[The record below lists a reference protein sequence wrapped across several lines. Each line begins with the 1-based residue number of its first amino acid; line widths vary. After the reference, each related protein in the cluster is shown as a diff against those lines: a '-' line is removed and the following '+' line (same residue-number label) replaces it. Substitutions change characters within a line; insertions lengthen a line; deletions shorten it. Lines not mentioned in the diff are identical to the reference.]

1 MKEKILQT
9 LAAAVGAVVGF
20 FSGIPPLIWVL
31 LGMMTMDYITGIICG
46 LMKKSK
52 KTEGGGISSSVAR
65 DGILKKVQIL
75 IVVLV
80 AVLADHAVTMG
91 AGIEF
96 AAVTGATCL
105 WFIASEG
112 MSIIENAATMGV
124 KVPGI
129 LLKALEIMRDKGEGE
144 AKPTSGEQTDEE
156 HNAE

>member
-1 MKEKILQT
+1 M
-9 LAAAVGAVVGF
+9 AAAAGAVVSF
-20 FSGIPPLIWVL
+20 FSGLPPLIWVL
-31 LGMMTMDYITGIICG
+31 LGMISLDYITGILCG
-46 LMKKSK
+46 MMNKSP

-80 AVLADHAVTMG
+80 AVLVDGAVSVG
-91 AGIEF
+91 AGYQF

-124 KVPGI
+124 KVPGV
-129 LLKALEIMRDKGEGE
+129 LLRALEIMREKGDGKDGKEDDD
-144 AKPTSGEQTDEE
+144 THVD
-156 HNAE
+156 

>member
-1 MKEKILQT
+1 MKEKALQA
-9 LAAAVGAVVGF
+9 LSAAAGAVVGF
-20 FSGIPPLIWVL
+20 FSGFPPLIWVL
-31 LGMMTMDYITGIICG
+31 LGMMTLDYITGILCG
-46 LMKKSK
+46 LMKKSP

-80 AVLADHAVTMG
+80 AVMVDHTVSRG
-91 AGIEF
+91 AGVQF

-124 KVPGI
+124 KVPKV
-129 LLKALEIMRDKGEGE
+129 LLRALEIMKDQGDSK
-144 AKPTSGEQTDEE
+144 EE
-156 HNAE
+156 EKNVD

>member
-1 MKEKILQT
+1 MKEKVLQA
-9 LAAAVGAVVGF
+9 LSAAAGAVVGF

-31 LGMMTMDYITGIICG
+31 LGMMTLDYITGILCG
-46 LMKKSK
+46 LMQKSP

-80 AVLADHAVTMG
+80 AVMVDHAVSMG
-91 AGIEF
+91 AGIQF

-124 KVPGI
+124 KVPKI
-129 LLKALEIMRDKGEGE
+129 LMKALEIMKEKGDS
-144 AKPTSGEQTDEE
+144 KEE
-156 HNAE
+156 DTHVD

>member
-1 MKEKILQT
+1 MKEKVLQA
-9 LAAAVGAVVGF
+9 LSAAAGAVMGF
-20 FSGIPPLIWVL
+20 FSGFPPLIWVL
-31 LGMMTMDYITGIICG
+31 LGMISLDYITGILCG
-46 LMKKSK
+46 LMKKSP

-80 AVLADHAVTMG
+80 AVLVDHAVSMG

-96 AAVTGATCL
+96 AAVTGATCM

-124 KVPGI
+124 KVPGT
-129 LLKALEIMRDKGEGE
+129 LLKALEIMRDKGNGEG
-144 AKPTSGEQTDEE
+144 KEE
-156 HNAE
+156 SKTEE

>member
-1 MKEKILQT
+1 MKDKILQA
-9 LAAAVGAVVGF
+9 LSAAAGAVAGF
-20 FSGIPPLIWVL
+20 FTGMPPLIWVL
-31 LGMMTMDYITGIICG
+31 LGMISLDYMTGILCG
-46 LMKKSK
+46 LMKKSP

-80 AVLADHAVTMG
+80 AVLVDYAVSMG

-124 KVPGI
+124 KVPGV
-129 LLKALEIMRDKGEGE
+129 LLKALEVMRDKGDTPKDATERD
-144 AKPTSGEQTDEE
+144 T
-156 HNAE
+156 